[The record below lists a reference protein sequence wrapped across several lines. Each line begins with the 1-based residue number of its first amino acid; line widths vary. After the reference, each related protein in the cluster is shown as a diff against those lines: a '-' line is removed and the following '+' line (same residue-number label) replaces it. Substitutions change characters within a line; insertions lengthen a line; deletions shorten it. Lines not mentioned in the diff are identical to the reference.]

1 MGETGEAGEV
11 GWGHGARAQ
20 NVIPRSPTILRLGK
34 MFFFIK
40 AGNE

>member
-11 GWGHGARAQ
+11 AWGHGARAQ
-20 NVIPRSPTILRLGK
+20 NVIPRSLTILRPGE
-34 MFFFIK
+34 MFFFLK